1 MLYPS
6 IEKIEVRDPR
16 TGKVYTWLKGRGW
29 DSEPQISITTVL
41 FDPSRVDPY
50 ASVSYIVIHVY
61 LNGDME
67 GDQATVYC
75 RVSEAGRVIHE
86 ETVTRTRIGLM
97 TSRWTGFR
105 VDYVPDSEG
114 VHTFDI
120 YVEVDNNTDSV
131 SISVTAYK
139 IKTFAVVPA
148 GINITDLDAN
158 ITWFYNMWTGQWI
171 LGTQQVQPPSI
182 PAGHRLRL
190 VAAVDVYTDFP
201 GKTTIYLRDTY
212 GNILC
217 TNTQDTPGYHNVVT
231 CEASTT
237 MPPEGLTLTVEG
249 ILTNPEKGSTN
260 NRKSVSIGAPN
271 ISRQMTATAT
281 QLTKTIVF
289 DQITPEDIQRIVDD
303 ILTYVVKLLERILR
317 IRI

>member
-29 DSEPQISITTVL
+29 DSEPQISITTIL
-41 FDPSRVDPY
+41 FDPSKIDPY
-50 ASVSYIVIHVY
+50 ASVNYIVIHVY
-61 LNGDME
+61 LNGVME
-67 GDQATVYC
+67 GDQTTVYC
-75 RVSEAGRVIHE
+75 RVSEAGKVIYE
-86 ETVTRTRIGLM
+86 ETVTRTRIGLL

-105 VDYVPDSEG
+105 VDYIPDSEG

-139 IKTFAVVPA
+139 IKTFTVVPA

-158 ITWFYNMWTGQWI
+158 TTWFYNMWTSQWI

-201 GKTTIYLRDTY
+201 GKTTIYLKDTY

-217 TNTQDTPGYHNVVT
+217 TNTQDTPGYYNAVT

-237 MPPEGLTLTVEG
+237 MPPEGLTLAVEG
-249 ILTNPEKGSTN
+249 ILTSPEKGTTS
-260 NRKSVSIGAPN
+260 NRKSVTIGSTD
-271 ISRQMTATAT
+271 ISKQVTSTAT
-281 QLTKTIVF
+281 QTVGTATGE
-289 DQITPEDIQRIVDD
+289 QISAEDMQRLVQDTFIYLLKLIAK
-303 ILTYVVKLLERILR
+303 ILG